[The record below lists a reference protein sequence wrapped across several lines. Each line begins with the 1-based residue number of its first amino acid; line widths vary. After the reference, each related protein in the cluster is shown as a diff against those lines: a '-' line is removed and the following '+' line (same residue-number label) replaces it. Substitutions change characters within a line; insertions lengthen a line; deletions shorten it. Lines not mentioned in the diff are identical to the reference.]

1 MKKLLLVLIVLCA
14 SLSFAQP
21 NVVPGEGVPAATP
34 TPEQEESIFGYL
46 GSHSS
51 LLSGVLATEANEKQ
65 FIEVRFVDDFGIGS
79 GFRGAVK
86 VSLFTL
92 ARSGESLPT
101 PTVPTSIEEVT
112 AYSDAE
118 LWVSV
123 YKPVAENIA
132 IEALGGIQTAMTSL
146 TGKVGNPADPTK
158 INGAIGVRAFNG
170 DTNLTLAGGLIGSVS
185 EDGDFLGFI
194 PSLILHGYIP
204 MPFAGTGW
212 ALVPELSVGVKPED
226 PSGRRQITRSFKVGI
241 SKHFGK

>member
-21 NVVPGEGVPAATP
+21 DVVPGDGVSPVP
-34 TPEQEESIFGYL
+34 SSTPEQSIFGYL

-51 LLSGVLATEANEKQ
+51 LVSGILATEENRKE

-79 GFRGAVK
+79 GVRGAVRL
-86 VSLFTL
+86 SLFTL
-92 ARSGESLPT
+92 ARSGESLPS
-101 PTVPTSIEEVT
+101 PTIPTTISEVT

-118 LWVSV
+118 LWASV

-132 IEALGGIQTAMTSL
+132 VECLGGVQTAMTSI

-158 INGAIGVRAFNG
+158 LSGACGVRAFNG
-170 DTNLTLAGGLIGSVS
+170 ETNLTLAGGLIGSVA
-185 EDGDFLGFI
+185 EHGDFLGFI

-204 MPFAGTGW
+204 APFAGTGW
-212 ALVPELSVGVKPED
+212 AVVPELSVGVTPVD
-226 PSGRRQITRSFKVGI
+226 ASGRRQITRSFKVGI